1 MDEKR
6 LLSYHFPEIKDNPN
20 LPINY
25 SFSQLYATI
34 SVKEDG
40 TQDGC
45 IEDRINVQV
54 TSYQT
59 ERYEVISTLGKPI
72 SKIVQ

>member
-1 MDEKR
+1 MDDKR

-25 SFSQLYATI
+25 SFAQLYATI
-34 SVKEDG
+34 DVKEDG
-40 TQDGC
+40 TQDGS
-45 IEDRINVQV
+45 IENSLDVSV
-54 TSYQT
+54 VPYQT
-59 ERYEVISTLGKPI
+59 DKYTVMSTLGKPI